1 MRVMGFART
10 VIYDWPNKYRAGG
23 IEALR
28 ALPIPGR
35 PPKLT
40 EQQRA
45 WVYRTVTQN
54 NPLQLQFEF
63 ALWTRAMVRDL
74 IRQNCGVTLSLASVG
89 RLLRSLGLTP
99 QRPVRRAIE
108 QVPAKVREWLTVD
121 YPAIQAKARK
131 AGAQIFFA
139 DEAGVRSNSHHSGTT
154 WAPMGQTPVV
164 PATGKRFGL
173 NLVSAVSPQGVL
185 RFMVV
190 DGRMTAVRFIA
201 FLKRLL
207 HNQTRPIFL
216 IVGPVLRKVAR
227 RQNPERNILFQLPRD
242 PARREHPR
250 RVGVEQHLHHHPRLI
265 RRVATAVPLVP
276 SVERRQIQ
284 TVHQIAD
291 MVRQVALGQPLPH
304 VGRQQ
309 QLPRD
314 PARREHPRR
323 VGVEQH
329 LHHHPRLIR
338 RVATAVPLVQSVERR
353 QIQTVHQIA
362 DMVRQ
367 VALRQPLPHVGRQQ
381 QRLVCIDGKVF
392 RDHCM
397 VIALGIDTQG
407 RKHVLGLREGATET
421 AAVTTGLLSDLVTRG
436 LPTDRTLL
444 FVIDGATGL
453 RRAIT
458 DVFGSRGVVQRCQ
471 VHKWRNVIG
480 HLPER
485 LHASVGK
492 ALRDA
497 WNLDSAD
504 RAARVL
510 KRLAGSLEHD
520 HPGAAASIR
529 EGLDETL
536 TVQRLG
542 LTGALQRTLRTTNII
557 ENLNGS
563 VEHYSRNV
571 KRWRG
576 GQMIQRWV
584 ASALVEA
591 EKHFRRVRG
600 YRDLQHLVGAL
611 DALAPPAGV
620 VADVA

>member
-1 MRVMGFART
+1 MAKHDRRKTSGQPPSSRPVTIQVPLPVLGVVNGVREAFHGFCIATGLQVLEAMMEADRE
-10 VIYDWPNKYRAGG
+10 VLCGAKGRHQVERPAWRGG
-23 IEALR
+23 SVDS
-28 ALPIPGR
+28 
-35 PPKLT
+35 
-40 EQQRA
+40 Q
-45 WVYRTVTQN
+45 
-54 NPLQLQFEF
+54 
-63 ALWTRAMVRDL
+63 
-74 IRQNCGVTLSLASVG
+74 VTLGGRQVELPRLRVRSSDGEVPLASFQWAAATDPLDEHTLAAVAAG
-89 RLLRSLGLTP
+89 VST
-99 QRPVRRAIE
+99 RRYAGTLDP
-108 QVPAKVREWLTVD
+108 VPADVTER
-121 YPAIQAKARK
+121 
-131 AGAQIFFA
+131 
-139 DEAGVRSNSHHSGTT
+139 
-154 WAPMGQTPVV
+154 
-164 PATGKRFGL
+164 ATSS
-173 NLVSAVSPQGVL
+173 SAVSR
-185 RFMVV
+185 RFVALSTK
-190 DGRMTAVRFIA
+190 RLQA
-201 FLKRLL
+201 FLS
-207 HNQTRPIFL
+207 RPL
-216 IVGPVLRKVAR
+216 GELDLRA
-227 RQNPERNILFQLPRD
+227 
-242 PARREHPR
+242 
-250 RVGVEQHLHHHPRLI
+250 
-265 RRVATAVPLVP
+265 
-276 SVERRQIQ
+276 
-284 TVHQIAD
+284 
-291 MVRQVALGQPLPH
+291 
-304 VGRQQ
+304 
-309 QLPRD
+309 
-314 PARREHPRR
+314 
-323 VGVEQH
+323 
-329 LHHHPRLIR
+329 
-338 RVATAVPLVQSVERR
+338 
-353 QIQTVHQIA
+353 
-362 DMVRQ
+362 
-367 VALRQPLPHVGRQQ
+367 
-381 QRLVCIDGKVF
+381 VCIDGKVF

-584 ASALVEA
+584 ASALVDVVPGFGQLEGLVKVYSDCEITPSSSSAPALTGGCHGWHEA
-591 EKHFRRVRG
+591 GSYPVI
-600 YRDLQHLVGAL
+600 DDDD
-611 DALAPPAGV
+611 DALWNCGNLAAGV
-620 VADVA
+620 QAWAAALAREISNGLWAPASPPSGFSATVSGRPQAGQVHSAGWDMVLGPLMR

>member
-1 MRVMGFART
+1 MTGGRRPANPPAREPVT
-10 VIYDWPNKYRAGG
+10 IQVPLPVLGVVNGVREAFHGLCIATGLQVLEAMMEADREMLCGPKGRHQVERPAWRGG
-23 IEALR
+23 SVDS
-28 ALPIPGR
+28 
-35 PPKLT
+35 
-40 EQQRA
+40 Q
-45 WVYRTVTQN
+45 
-54 NPLQLQFEF
+54 
-63 ALWTRAMVRDL
+63 
-74 IRQNCGVTLSLASVG
+74 VTLGGRQVELPRQRVRSAEGEVPLASFQWAAATDPLDEHTLAAVAAG
-89 RLLRSLGLTP
+89 VST
-99 QRPVRRAIE
+99 RRYAGTLDP
-108 QVPAKVREWLTVD
+108 VPADVTER
-121 YPAIQAKARK
+121 
-131 AGAQIFFA
+131 
-139 DEAGVRSNSHHSGTT
+139 
-154 WAPMGQTPVV
+154 
-164 PATGKRFGL
+164 ATSS
-173 NLVSAVSPQGVL
+173 SAVSR
-185 RFMVV
+185 RFVALSTK
-190 DGRMTAVRFIA
+190 RLQA
-201 FLKRLL
+201 FLS
-207 HNQTRPIFL
+207 RPL
-216 IVGPVLRKVAR
+216 GELDWELDLRV
-227 RQNPERNILFQLPRD
+227 
-242 PARREHPR
+242 
-250 RVGVEQHLHHHPRLI
+250 
-265 RRVATAVPLVP
+265 
-276 SVERRQIQ
+276 
-284 TVHQIAD
+284 
-291 MVRQVALGQPLPH
+291 
-304 VGRQQ
+304 
-309 QLPRD
+309 
-314 PARREHPRR
+314 
-323 VGVEQH
+323 
-329 LHHHPRLIR
+329 
-338 RVATAVPLVQSVERR
+338 
-353 QIQTVHQIA
+353 
-362 DMVRQ
+362 
-367 VALRQPLPHVGRQQ
+367 
-381 QRLVCIDGKVF
+381 VCIDGKVF

-444 FVIDGATGL
+444 FVIDGAAGL

-510 KRLAGSLEHD
+510 ERLAKSLERE

-591 EKHFRRVRG
+591 EKRFRRVRG
-600 YRDLQHLVGAL
+600 YRDLQHLVAAL
-611 DALAPPAGV
+611 DALAPPDGM

>member
-1 MRVMGFART
+1 M
-10 VIYDWPNKYRAGG
+10 
-23 IEALR
+23 
-28 ALPIPGR
+28 
-35 PPKLT
+35 
-40 EQQRA
+40 
-45 WVYRTVTQN
+45 
-54 NPLQLQFEF
+54 
-63 ALWTRAMVRDL
+63 
-74 IRQNCGVTLSLASVG
+74 
-89 RLLRSLGLTP
+89 
-99 QRPVRRAIE
+99 
-108 QVPAKVREWLTVD
+108 
-121 YPAIQAKARK
+121 
-131 AGAQIFFA
+131 
-139 DEAGVRSNSHHSGTT
+139 
-154 WAPMGQTPVV
+154 
-164 PATGKRFGL
+164 
-173 NLVSAVSPQGVL
+173 
-185 RFMVV
+185 
-190 DGRMTAVRFIA
+190 
-201 FLKRLL
+201 
-207 HNQTRPIFL
+207 
-216 IVGPVLRKVAR
+216 
-227 RQNPERNILFQLPRD
+227 
-242 PARREHPR
+242 
-250 RVGVEQHLHHHPRLI
+250 
-265 RRVATAVPLVP
+265 
-276 SVERRQIQ
+276 
-284 TVHQIAD
+284 
-291 MVRQVALGQPLPH
+291 
-304 VGRQQ
+304 
-309 QLPRD
+309 
-314 PARREHPRR
+314 
-323 VGVEQH
+323 
-329 LHHHPRLIR
+329 
-338 RVATAVPLVQSVERR
+338 
-353 QIQTVHQIA
+353 
-362 DMVRQ
+362 
-367 VALRQPLPHVGRQQ
+367 
-381 QRLVCIDGKVF
+381 
-392 RDHCM
+392 
-397 VIALGIDTQG
+397 IALGIDTQG

-611 DALAPPAGV
+611 DALAPPDGV